1 MNSNTKETKH
11 TAPEKHVRRKHY
23 AGRYPKNFEE
33 KYKELNP
40 EKYQDIATHVKAKGS
55 TPAGTH
61 IPIMVREILDFL
73 QIKPGQTGFDATLG
87 YGHWDTEATPAPC
100 WNSYKAKDTCMQQM

>member
-40 EKYQDIATHVKAKGS
+40 EKYQDIATHVKANSCKS
-55 TPAGTH
+55 NR
-61 IPIMVREILDFL
+61 VRPVLT
-73 QIKPGQTGFDATLG
+73 Q
-87 YGHWDTEATPAPC
+87 HWDTEATPAPC